1 MSFIFNFIFTKMRN
15 RSIDELSEQIYS
27 AKTREYFDEV
37 IQSYYVGNYR
47 SATVML
53 YSVVICDIV
62 YKLNEL
68 IERYTS
74 RISFKLM

>member
-1 MSFIFNFIFTKMRN
+1 MRN

>member
-53 YSVVICDIV
+53 YSVVISDIV